1 MSVAADKPDVAPEQ
15 NNAKPLKGRVD
26 AIDQGRVFGW
36 AFDPE
41 TPEKRLAIRVLLD
54 GKVIA
59 EALADRNRPDLKR
72 NGIGDGNHAFEIA
85 LPEMASA
92 RSADLVVLAATD
104 KGGELPLRV
113 PKPDEQAAEAMIA
126 APLAKVL
133 DKLDVLMAAQRQLQV
148 SQRSAIRQKLDGD
161 DAEGEAPGLG
171 AVSEDVASLRAEITQ
186 RLTDLDVHLMRLDGV
201 IAGME
206 KSLTAIK
213 QRSNGD
219 LKPAFLLLFVLAG
232 FVAGAV
238 LCLFL
243 RT

>member
-92 RSADLVVLAATD
+92 RSGELVVLAATG

-113 PKPDEQAAEAMIA
+113 PKPDEQAAEALIA

-148 SQRSAIRQKLDGD
+148 SQRSALRSKLDDGD
-161 DAEGEAPGLG
+161 EAENTGL
-171 AVSEDVASLRAEITQ
+171 AAISDDVANLRGEITQ

-201 IAGME
+201 VAGME
-206 KSLTAIK
+206 KSLNALK

-232 FVAGAV
+232 FAAGAILSV
-238 LCLFL
+238 FL

>member
-92 RSADLVVLAATD
+92 RSGELVVLAAT
-104 KGGELPLRV
+104 GRGSELPLRV
-113 PKPDEQAAEAMIA
+113 PKPDEQAAEALIA

-148 SQRSAIRQKLDGD
+148 SQRSAQRSKVDDDG
-161 DAEGEAPGLG
+161 ETESPGL
-171 AVSEDVASLRAEITQ
+171 ATISDDVANLRGEITQ

-206 KSLTAIK
+206 KSLNALK

-232 FVAGAV
+232 FAAGAILSV
-238 LCLFL
+238 FL

>member
-92 RSADLVVLAATD
+92 RSGELVVLAATG

-113 PKPDEQAAEAMIA
+113 PKPDEQAAEALIA

-148 SQRSAIRQKLDGD
+148 SQRSAQRSKVDDGD
-161 DAEGEAPGLG
+161 EAENPGL
-171 AVSEDVASLRAEITQ
+171 AAISDDVANLRGEITQ

-206 KSLTAIK
+206 KSLNALK

-232 FVAGAV
+232 FAAGAILSV
-238 LCLFL
+238 FL

>member
-1 MSVAADKPDVAPEQ
+1 MSVVADKPDVAPEQ

-59 EALADRNRPDLKR
+59 EALADRNRSDLKR

-85 LPEMASA
+85 LPDMASA
-92 RSADLVVLAATD
+92 RTGELVVMASTE

-113 PKPDEQAAEAMIA
+113 PKPDEQAAEALIA

-148 SQRSAIRQKLDGD
+148 SQRSAIRQKLDDGE
-161 DAEGEAPGLG
+161 EGEAAGLA
-171 AVSEDVASLRAEITQ
+171 AVSDDVASLRTEITQ

-201 IAGME
+201 VAGME
-206 KSLTAIK
+206 KSLNALK

-232 FVAGAV
+232 FTAGAI
-238 LCLFL
+238 LTLLL

>member
-92 RSADLVVLAATD
+92 RSGELVVLAATG

-113 PKPDEQAAEAMIA
+113 PKPDEQAAEALIA

-148 SQRSAIRQKLDGD
+148 SQRSALRSKVDDGD
-161 DAEGEAPGLG
+161 EAESPGL
-171 AVSEDVASLRAEITQ
+171 AAISDDVANLRGEITQ

-206 KSLTAIK
+206 RSLNALK

-232 FVAGAV
+232 FAAGAILSV
-238 LCLFL
+238 FL

>member
-92 RSADLVVLAATD
+92 RSGELVVLAATGQ
-104 KGGELPLRV
+104 GGELPLRV
-113 PKPDEQAAEAMIA
+113 PKPDEQAAEALIA

-148 SQRSAIRQKLDGD
+148 SQRSAQRSRVDDGD
-161 DAEGEAPGLG
+161 EAESPGL
-171 AVSEDVASLRAEITQ
+171 AAISDDVANLRGEITQ

-206 KSLTAIK
+206 KSLNALK

-232 FVAGAV
+232 FAAGAILSV
-238 LCLFL
+238 FL

>member
-1 MSVAADKPDVAPEQ
+1 MSVVADKPDVAPEQ

-54 GKVIA
+54 GTVIA
-59 EALADRNRPDLKR
+59 EALADRNRSDLKR

-85 LPEMASA
+85 LPDMASA
-92 RSADLVVLAATD
+92 RTGELVVMASTE

-113 PKPDEQAAEAMIA
+113 PKPDEQAAEALIA

-148 SQRSAIRQKLDGD
+148 SQRSAIRQKLDDGE
-161 DAEGEAPGLG
+161 EGEAAGL
-171 AVSEDVASLRAEITQ
+171 ATVSDAVASLRTEITQ

-201 IAGME
+201 VAGME
-206 KSLTAIK
+206 KSLNALK

-232 FVAGAV
+232 FTAGAI
-238 LCLFL
+238 LTLLL

>member
-92 RSADLVVLAATD
+92 RSGELVVLAATG

-113 PKPDEQAAEAMIA
+113 PKPDEQAAEALIA

-148 SQRSAIRQKLDGD
+148 SQRSALRSKVDDGD
-161 DAEGEAPGLG
+161 EAENPGL
-171 AVSEDVASLRAEITQ
+171 AAISDDVANLRGEITQ

-206 KSLTAIK
+206 KSLNALK

-232 FVAGAV
+232 FAAGAILSV
-238 LCLFL
+238 FL

>member
-92 RSADLVVLAATD
+92 RSGELVVLAATG

-113 PKPDEQAAEAMIA
+113 PKPDEQAAEALIA

-148 SQRSAIRQKLDGD
+148 SQRSALRSKVDDGD
-161 DAEGEAPGLG
+161 EAESPGL
-171 AVSEDVASLRAEITQ
+171 AAISDDVANLRGEITQ

-206 KSLTAIK
+206 KSLNALK

-219 LKPAFLLLFVLAG
+219 LKPPFLLLFVLAG
-232 FVAGAV
+232 FAAGAILSV
-238 LCLFL
+238 FL

>member
-92 RSADLVVLAATD
+92 RSGELVVLAATG

-113 PKPDEQAAEAMIA
+113 PKPDEQAAEALIA

-148 SQRSAIRQKLDGD
+148 SQRSALRSKVDDGD
-161 DAEGEAPGLG
+161 EAENSGL
-171 AVSEDVASLRAEITQ
+171 AAISDDVANLRGEITQ

-206 KSLTAIK
+206 KSLNALK

-232 FVAGAV
+232 FAAGAILSV
-238 LCLFL
+238 FL

>member
-41 TPEKRLAIRVLLD
+41 TPEKRLTIRVLLD

-59 EALADRNRPDLKR
+59 EALADLNRPDLKR

-92 RSADLVVLAATD
+92 RSGELVVLAATG

-113 PKPDEQAAEAMIA
+113 PKPDEQAAEALIA

-148 SQRSAIRQKLDGD
+148 SQRSALRSKVDDGD
-161 DAEGEAPGLG
+161 EAESPGL
-171 AVSEDVASLRAEITQ
+171 AAISDDVANLRGEITQ

-206 KSLTAIK
+206 KSLNALK

-232 FVAGAV
+232 FAAGAILSV
-238 LCLFL
+238 FL

>member
-41 TPEKRLAIRVLLD
+41 NPEKRLAIRVLLD

-92 RSADLVVLAATD
+92 RSGELVVLAATG

-113 PKPDEQAAEAMIA
+113 PKPDEQAAEALIA

-148 SQRSAIRQKLDGD
+148 SQRSALRSKVDDGD
-161 DAEGEAPGLG
+161 EAESPGL
-171 AVSEDVASLRAEITQ
+171 AAISDDVANLRGEITQ

-206 KSLTAIK
+206 KSLNALK

-232 FVAGAV
+232 FAAGAILSV
-238 LCLFL
+238 FL

>member
-15 NNAKPLKGRVD
+15 NNSKPLKGRVD

-85 LPEMASA
+85 LPEMANA
-92 RSADLVVLAATD
+92 RAGELVVLAATD

-113 PKPDEQAAEAMIA
+113 PKPDEQAAEALIA

-148 SQRSAIRQKLDGD
+148 SQRSALRSKLDG
-161 DAEGEAPGLG
+161 AEDEDVPGLG
-171 AVSEDVASLRAEITQ
+171 AISEDVASLRGEITQ

-201 IAGME
+201 VAGME
-206 KSLTAIK
+206 KSLNALK

-232 FVAGAV
+232 FAAGAILSV
-238 LCLFL
+238 FI

>member
-92 RSADLVVLAATD
+92 RSSELVVLAATGQ
-104 KGGELPLRV
+104 GGELPLRV
-113 PKPDEQAAEAMIA
+113 PKPDEQAAEALIA

-148 SQRSAIRQKLDGD
+148 SQRSAQRSKVDDGEE
-161 DAEGEAPGLG
+161 AESPGL
-171 AVSEDVASLRAEITQ
+171 AAISDDVANLRGEITQ

-206 KSLTAIK
+206 KSLNALK

-232 FVAGAV
+232 FAAGAILSV
-238 LCLFL
+238 FL

>member
-85 LPEMASA
+85 LPEAANA
-92 RSADLVVLAATD
+92 RTGDLVVMAATD

-113 PKPDEQAAEAMIA
+113 PKPDEQAAEALIA

-148 SQRSAIRQKLDGD
+148 SQRSAMRQKLDD
-161 DAEGEAPGLG
+161 GEESETAGLS
-171 AVSEDVASLRAEITQ
+171 AISDDVASLRAEITQ

-201 IAGME
+201 VAGME
-206 KSLTAIK
+206 KSLNALK
-213 QRSNGD
+213 QRSSGE
-219 LKPAFLLLFVLAG
+219 LKPALLLLFVLAG
-232 FVAGAV
+232 FAAGAILSLV
-238 LCLFL
+238 L

>member
-1 MSVAADKPDVAPEQ
+1 MSVVADKPDVAPEQ

-59 EALADRNRPDLKR
+59 EALADRNRSDLKR

-85 LPEMASA
+85 LPDMASA
-92 RSADLVVLAATD
+92 RTGELVVMASTE

-148 SQRSAIRQKLDGD
+148 SQRSAIRQKLDDGE
-161 DAEGEAPGLG
+161 EGEAAGLA
-171 AVSEDVASLRAEITQ
+171 AVSDDVASLRTEITQ

-201 IAGME
+201 VAGME
-206 KSLTAIK
+206 KSLNALK

-232 FVAGAV
+232 FTAGAI
-238 LCLFL
+238 LTLLL

>member
-1 MSVAADKPDVAPEQ
+1 MSAVADKPDVAPEQ
-15 NNAKPLKGRVD
+15 NNSKPLKGRVD

-54 GKVIA
+54 GKVIG

-92 RSADLVVLAATD
+92 RAGELVVMAATD
-104 KGGELPLRV
+104 KGAELPLRV
-113 PKPDEQAAEAMIA
+113 PKPDEQAAEALIA

-148 SQRSAIRQKLDGD
+148 SQRSAIKQKLDDGSED
-161 DAEGEAPGLG
+161 VEAPGLV
-171 AVSEDVASLRAEITQ
+171 AISEDVASLRAEITQ

-201 IAGME
+201 VAGME
-206 KSLTAIK
+206 KSLNALK

-232 FVAGAV
+232 FAAGAM
-238 LCLFL
+238 LSLFL

>member
-92 RSADLVVLAATD
+92 RSGELVVLAATG

-113 PKPDEQAAEAMIA
+113 PKPDEQAAEALIA

-148 SQRSAIRQKLDGD
+148 SQRSALRSKVDDGD
-161 DAEGEAPGLG
+161 EAESPGL
-171 AVSEDVASLRAEITQ
+171 AAISDDVANLRGEITQ

-206 KSLTAIK
+206 KSLNALK

-232 FVAGAV
+232 FAAGAILSV
-238 LCLFL
+238 FL

>member
-92 RSADLVVLAATD
+92 RSGELVVLAATG

-113 PKPDEQAAEAMIA
+113 PKPDEQAAEALIA
-126 APLAKVL
+126 APLTKVL

-148 SQRSAIRQKLDGD
+148 SQRSALRSKVDDGD
-161 DAEGEAPGLG
+161 EAESPGL
-171 AVSEDVASLRAEITQ
+171 AAISDDVANLRGEITQ

-206 KSLTAIK
+206 KSLNALK

-232 FVAGAV
+232 FAAGAILSV
-238 LCLFL
+238 FL

>member
-92 RSADLVVLAATD
+92 RSGELVVLAATGQ
-104 KGGELPLRV
+104 GGELPLRV
-113 PKPDEQAAEAMIA
+113 PKPDEQAAEALIA

-148 SQRSAIRQKLDGD
+148 SQRSAQRSRVDDGD
-161 DAEGEAPGLG
+161 DAESPGL
-171 AVSEDVASLRAEITQ
+171 AAISDDVANLRGEITQ

-206 KSLTAIK
+206 KSLNALK

-232 FVAGAV
+232 FAAGAILSV
-238 LCLFL
+238 FL

>member
-1 MSVAADKPDVAPEQ
+1 MSIAADKPDVAPEQ

-59 EALADRNRPDLKR
+59 EALADRNRSDLKR

-85 LPEMASA
+85 LPDMASA
-92 RSADLVVLAATD
+92 RTGELVVMASTE

-148 SQRSAIRQKLDGD
+148 SQRSAIRQKLDDGE
-161 DAEGEAPGLG
+161 EGEAAGLA
-171 AVSEDVASLRAEITQ
+171 AVSDDVASLRTEITQ

-201 IAGME
+201 VAGME
-206 KSLTAIK
+206 KSLNALK

-232 FVAGAV
+232 FTAGAI
-238 LCLFL
+238 LTLLL

>member
-92 RSADLVVLAATD
+92 RSGELVVLAATG

-113 PKPDEQAAEAMIA
+113 PKPDEQAAEALIA

-148 SQRSAIRQKLDGD
+148 SQRSALRSKVDDGD
-161 DAEGEAPGLG
+161 EAESPGL
-171 AVSEDVASLRAEITQ
+171 AAISDDVANLRGEITQ

-201 IAGME
+201 IASME
-206 KSLTAIK
+206 KSLNALK

-232 FVAGAV
+232 FAAGAILSV
-238 LCLFL
+238 FL

>member
-1 MSVAADKPDVAPEQ
+1 MSVAVDKPDVAPEQ

-92 RSADLVVLAATD
+92 RSGELVVLAATG

-113 PKPDEQAAEAMIA
+113 PKPDEQAAEALIA

-148 SQRSAIRQKLDGD
+148 SQRSALRSKVDDGD
-161 DAEGEAPGLG
+161 EAESPGL
-171 AVSEDVASLRAEITQ
+171 AAISDDVANLRGEITQ

-206 KSLTAIK
+206 KSLNALK

-232 FVAGAV
+232 FAAGAI
-238 LCLFL
+238 LTLLL

>member
-85 LPEMASA
+85 LPEAANA
-92 RSADLVVLAATD
+92 RAGDLVVMAATE

-113 PKPDEQAAEAMIA
+113 PKPDEQAAEALIA

-148 SQRSAIRQKLDGD
+148 SQRSAMRQKLDDGE
-161 DAEGEAPGLG
+161 EGETAGLS
-171 AVSEDVASLRAEITQ
+171 AISDDVASLRAEITQ

-201 IAGME
+201 VAGME
-206 KSLTAIK
+206 KSLTALK
-213 QRSNGD
+213 QRSNGE
-219 LKPAFLLLFVLAG
+219 LKPALLLLFVLAG
-232 FVAGAV
+232 FAAGAILSLV
-238 LCLFL
+238 L

>member
-85 LPEMASA
+85 LPEMANA
-92 RSADLVVLAATD
+92 RAGELVVLAATD

-113 PKPDEQAAEAMIA
+113 PKPDEQAAEALIA

-148 SQRSAIRQKLDGD
+148 SQRSALRSKVDGAED
-161 DAEGEAPGLG
+161 DDIPGL
-171 AVSEDVASLRAEITQ
+171 AAISEDVASLRGEITQ

-201 IAGME
+201 VAGME
-206 KSLTAIK
+206 KSLNALK

-232 FVAGAV
+232 FAAGAILSV
-238 LCLFL
+238 FL
-243 RT
+243 RA